1 MWSFFRNRRRKAW
14 LSTPLAPQQRQTL
27 EEQVVVY
34 SRLSPELRSR
44 FEDCV
49 KILVA
54 EQTFE
59 GCEGII
65 VTADMKLTIAGH
77 VATMLLGAG
86 DFYFES
92 VTSILVYPHVIERRR
107 DGMVTQVVGEA
118 WDTGNVI
125 LSWDEI
131 QSKHSN
137 HRHNVVIHE
146 FAHHLDGLDGEMGG
160 SIPFGNPSIQEHWER
175 VSVREFDQLV
185 SSVDAGRRTLLDPYG
200 ATNRGEFFAVASET
214 FFGTPNVLAKK
225 HTELFEL
232 LYLTR
237 IAMAHSGMSGN

>member
-1 MWSFFRNRRRKAW
+1 M
-14 LSTPLAPQQRQTL
+14 
-27 EEQVVVY
+27 VY

-44 FEDCV
+44 FDDCV
-49 KILVA
+49 RILVA

-59 GCEGII
+59 GCDGIV
-65 VTADMKLTIAGH
+65 VTQEMRLTILGH

-107 DGMVTQVVGEA
+107 DGKVTRVVGEA

-125 LSWDEI
+125 LSWDEVA
-131 QSKHSN
+131 SRNSN

-160 SIPFGNPSIQEHWER
+160 SIPFGRPSIQEHWDR
-175 VSVREFDQLV
+175 VSAREFDQLV
-185 SSVDAGRRTLLDPYG
+185 ANVETGRRTLLDPYG
-200 ATNRGEFFAVASET
+200 ATNRAEFFAVASET
-214 FFGTPNVLAKK
+214 FFGAPNALAKK
-225 HTELFEL
+225 QAELFEL
-232 LYLTR
+232 LASFYQIDPRLWQPT
-237 IAMAHSGMSGN
+237 